1 MGTRNLLGD
10 AILVTT
16 LTTGTGTYTL
26 ASAVTGHFGPDDI
39 PLVSGGRYSYVA
51 VDSLDAPTIRE
62 IGQGVLTDAGAD
74 WTLTRATIRK
84 SLSAGIAGTSA
95 INWSSGT
102 KYVYLT
108 ALAGDTPQY
117 HTDGMLDGLNIPR
130 AWVVFNGST
139 ITASAGVASVTDNGV
154 GDFTVNFADSFAS
167 ANYAILGTPS
177 LVSSDGA
184 ITTLQPR
191 SDTSQ
196 IAASACRMI
205 CSYDN
210 TGVARVLVDAPYMSA
225 TFLGSLA

>member
-10 AILVTT
+10 AVLVTT

-26 ASAVTGHFGPDDI
+26 GSAVTGHFKPDDI

-117 HTDGMLDGLNIPR
+117 HTDGMLDGLNIPK

-139 ITASAGVASVTDNGV
+139 IIASAGIASVTDNGV
-154 GDFTVNFADSFAS
+154 GDATFNFSEPFAS
-167 ANYAILGTPS
+167 AAYAIFGTAS
-177 LVSSDGA
+177 LINSDGA
-184 ITTLQPR
+184 ITTFQPR

-196 IAASACRMI
+196 ISASACRMI
-205 CSYDN
+205 CSYDA
-210 TGVARVLVDAPYMSA
+210 TASGRTLVDAAYMSA
-225 TFLGSLA
+225 AFFGSLA